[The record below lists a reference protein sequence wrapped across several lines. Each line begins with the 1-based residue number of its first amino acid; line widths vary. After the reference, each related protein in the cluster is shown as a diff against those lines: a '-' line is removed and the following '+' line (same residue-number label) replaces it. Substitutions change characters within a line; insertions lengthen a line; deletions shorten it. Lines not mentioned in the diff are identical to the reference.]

1 MYPIGAKQRVM
12 MMEAT
17 RAMCHSQKTTP
28 HDSVEAGKRDEKD
41 SGRGV
46 EQARASKQNSGSDA

>member
-17 RAMCHSQKTTP
+17 RAMCHSHKTRP
-28 HDSVEAGKRDEKD
+28 NDSVEAGKRDEKD

-46 EQARASKQNSGSDA
+46 EQARASKEDFPMD